1 MGLLAGV
8 DSAGARAPEPRR
20 APATSPGSPWWMLAA
35 AALVLALHAR
45 VVGFE
50 FLHFDDPWNIVE
62 NPRLQPPTLEGLL
75 AYWSGPYLGLYVPL
89 ACSLWWVAAF
99 VGEGPEA
106 WLYHLL
112 PLLAHAG
119 AAALLVRLL
128 QRLGFGG
135 APALLGAA
143 LWSLHPL
150 QVEVV
155 AWASELRGAAANLL
169 AIAYLE
175 RGCAAR
181 AGGRGALVHAHLA
194 LVGALLCKPSAAVA
208 PALAL
213 LLESGFPAAGSRT
226 VVARWSIVQR
236 HLPAFALCVAA
247 LVASK
252 LAQSDAL
259 LQSTPSAL
267 GRVLVACDALGHQ
280 ARCMLL
286 PMGLSP
292 DHGRRPENV
301 LAAWPGAWTPWFG
314 ALLFVA
320 ACFALARLL
329 RRTPRS
335 DDVGG
340 GAGDGFRPLASALLV
355 LPCALAPTL
364 GLVPFA
370 HQAISTTADRYAS
383 LALLGPALGVAWAC
397 RRLGARTLLPGW
409 VLVASLATASASQA
423 SCWRDTRA
431 LFERTLVVNPRSA
444 LAATNLGLVAERQGN
459 LTEARAR
466 YEQALAL
473 RPGHARAHQNLGL
486 LLARAGELEAARA
499 HLLAA
504 RDAQPWFARHH
515 ANLAA
520 ILARTGDKHG
530 ALASAARSVEL
541 DPGLADGHNA
551 LGVLLQE
558 RGDHAEA
565 LARFERAAALR
576 RGEAESQRNLA
587 LARARL
593 GRVVE
598 ARAAWEA
605 ALGLP
610 GAKPAFRLEAARLEL
625 AAPPRA
631 ERARELLA
639 PLLASGG
646 PLLGPAL
653 ELEAQAQ
660 VLLRRPAE
668 AKAAARRALE
678 VLPTGDPLRE
688 RCLRILSDRD

>member
-226 VVARWSIVQR
+226 KMQSGCSCTAGNSVANCRLRDQWVVAARPLSR
-236 HLPAFALCVAA
+236 PAPASTMLPLQMLAMRGPERPARASQAMSRASRQAA
-247 LVASK
+247 
-252 LAQSDAL
+252 
-259 LQSTPSAL
+259 STPSPPITITRSTSFSWR
-267 GRVLVACDALGHQ
+267 GRACTGQ
-280 ARCMLL
+280 C
-286 PMGLSP
+286 
-292 DHGRRPENV
+292 
-301 LAAWPGAWTPWFG
+301 TP
-314 ALLFVA
+314 ALL
-320 ACFALARLL
+320 
-329 RRTPRS
+329 RT
-335 DDVGG
+335 
-340 GAGDGFRPLASALLV
+340 
-355 LPCALAPTL
+355 AP
-364 GLVPFA
+364 
-370 HQAISTTADRYAS
+370 
-383 LALLGPALGVAWAC
+383 
-397 RRLGARTLLPGW
+397 
-409 VLVASLATASASQA
+409 
-423 SCWRDTRA
+423 
-431 LFERTLVVNPRSA
+431 
-444 LAATNLGLVAERQGN
+444 
-459 LTEARAR
+459 
-466 YEQALAL
+466 
-473 RPGHARAHQNLGL
+473 
-486 LLARAGELEAARA
+486 
-499 HLLAA
+499 
-504 RDAQPWFARHH
+504 
-515 ANLAA
+515 
-520 ILARTGDKHG
+520 
-530 ALASAARSVEL
+530 
-541 DPGLADGHNA
+541 
-551 LGVLLQE
+551 GVLHTS
-558 RGDHAEA
+558 R
-565 LARFERAAALR
+565 
-576 RGEAESQRNLA
+576 
-587 LARARL
+587 
-593 GRVVE
+593 
-598 ARAAWEA
+598 
-605 ALGLP
+605 
-610 GAKPAFRLEAARLEL
+610 
-625 AAPPRA
+625 
-631 ERARELLA
+631 
-639 PLLASGG
+639 
-646 PLLGPAL
+646 
-653 ELEAQAQ
+653 Q
-660 VLLRRPAE
+660 V
-668 AKAAARRALE
+668 
-678 VLPTGDPLRE
+678 
-688 RCLRILSDRD
+688 